1 MTQPSTAHAAK
12 VIAVT
17 VAAAVGGFL
26 FGFDSSVINGAVDSI
41 EENFALS
48 SFVTGF
54 AVAIALLGCAV
65 GAWFA
70 GRLADRWGRKRVM
83 MLGSVLF
90 VVSSAGSGL
99 AFSVPD
105 LMLWRVLGGL
115 GIGIAS
121 VIAPTYISEIAPA
134 RYRGSLASLQQLAI
148 TLGIF
153 AALLSD
159 AVLQNAAGGASNDL
173 WWGLEAWRW
182 MFLVGV
188 VPAAVYG
195 ILAVLIPES
204 PRYLVGQDLDEEAA
218 EVLANVTGELEPE
231 ERVREI
237 RLTLRRD
244 TKASFGDIRGPVFG
258 LQSIVWVGITMAI
271 FQQFVGINAIFYYS
285 TTLWQSVGF
294 TENESF
300 TTSVI
305 TALINVVMT
314 FVAILFVDKVG
325 RRPLLMGGSLGMFV
339 EPTAGRDRVLPS
351 RGRGRRRDAAG
362 TVGRRRTRRRE
373 RLRHLLRRHLGP
385 HHVGHAGRDVPEP
398 NAGSR
403 ARYQYG
409 RELDREFH
417 RDPGLPAVDIGGG
430 PVVPLRIVRVLR
442 VAVVLLRQDEDPG
455 DQGNGTRGHADL
467 IPGGDQ
473 PTSRSSSASVPFG
486 ATPLPF
492 PADALPC
499 AAAFG
504 DATVCGV
511 AVHPVTRRTTSS
523 TVSPSS

>member
-1 MTQPSTAHAAK
+1 MTQTSNSHAAK

-41 EENFALS
+41 QGEFGLS

-83 MLGSVLF
+83 VLGSVLF
-90 VVSSAGSGL
+90 VISSVGSGL

-159 AVLQNAAGGASNDL
+159 AVLQNAAGGASNEL

-188 VPAAVYG
+188 VPAIVYG
-195 ILAVLIPES
+195 VLAVLIPES
-204 PRYLVGQDLDEEAA
+204 PRFLVGKDLDEEAA
-218 EVLANVTGELEPE
+218 EILANITGELHPH

-237 RLTLRRD
+237 RLTLRREE
-244 TKASFGDIRGPVFG
+244 KRSFGDIRGPVFG
-258 LQSIVWVGITMAI
+258 LQPLVWVGITMAV

-285 TTLWQSVGF
+285 TTLWKSVGF

-305 TALINVVMT
+305 TAVINVVMT
-314 FVAILFVDKVG
+314 FVAILFVDRIG
-325 RRPLLMGGSLGMFV
+325 RRPLLMAGSIGMFV
-339 EPTAGRDRVLPS
+339 SLLL
-351 RGRGRRRDAAG
+351 AAIAFSQATG
-362 TVGRRRTRRRE
+362 TGE
-373 RLRHLLRRHLGP
+373 
-385 HHVGHAGRDVPEP
+385 DV
-398 NAGSR
+398 
-403 ARYQYG
+403 Q
-409 RELDREFH
+409 
-417 RDPGLPAVDIGGG
+417 LPAPWGALALIGANVFVIFFAATWG
-430 PVVPLRIVRVLR
+430 PIMWVMLGEMFPNRMRAVALGISTAANWIANFTVTLAFPPLTSAVGLWFLYGLFAFFALLSFFFVKSKIRETKGMELEDMRI
-442 VAVVLLRQDEDPG
+442 
-455 DQGNGTRGHADL
+455 
-467 IPGGDQ
+467 
-473 PTSRSSSASVPFG
+473 
-486 ATPLPF
+486 
-492 PADALPC
+492 
-499 AAAFG
+499 
-504 DATVCGV
+504 
-511 AVHPVTRRTTSS
+511 
-523 TVSPSS
+523 

>member
-41 EENFALS
+41 QGNFALS

-70 GRLADRWGRKRVM
+70 GRLADSWGRKRVM
-83 MLGSVLF
+83 LLGSALF
-90 VVSSAGSGL
+90 VISSIGSGL

-134 RYRGSLASLQQLAI
+134 RYRGALASLQQLAI

-159 AVLQNAAGGASNDL
+159 AVLQNAAGGASNEL
-173 WWGLEAWRW
+173 WWNLEAWRW

-188 VPAAVYG
+188 AP
-195 ILAVLIPES
+195 AVLYGVLALTIPES
-204 PRYLVGQDLDEEAA
+204 PRYLVGKDLDEEAA
-218 EVLANVTGELEPE
+218 AVLANVTGELRPD

-237 RLTLRRD
+237 RLTLRRES
-244 TKASFGDIRGPVFG
+244 KASFGDIRGPVFG
-258 LQSIVWVGITMAI
+258 LQPLVWVGITMAV

-285 TTLWQSVGF
+285 TTLWKSVGF
-294 TENESF
+294 TENQSF

-305 TALINVVMT
+305 TAVINVLMT
-314 FVAILFVDKVG
+314 FVAILFVDKIG
-325 RRPLLMGGSLGMFV
+325 RRPLLMTGSIGMFV
-339 EPTAGRDRVLPS
+339 SLLL
-351 RGRGRRRDAAG
+351 AAIAFSQA
-362 TVGRRRTRRRE
+362 VGSGE
-373 RLRHLLRRHLGP
+373 
-385 HHVGHAGRDVPEP
+385 DVE
-398 NAGSR
+398 
-403 ARYQYG
+403 
-409 RELDREFH
+409 
-417 RDPGLPAVDIGGG
+417 LPAPWGALALVGANAFVIFFAATWG
-430 PVVPLRIVRVLR
+430 PIMWVMLGEMFPNRMRAVALGISTAANWVANFTVTLAFPPLTSAVGLWFLYGLFAFFALLSFFFVKSRIPETKGMELEEM
-442 VAVVLLRQDEDPG
+442 Q
-455 DQGNGTRGHADL
+455 
-467 IPGGDQ
+467 
-473 PTSRSSSASVPFG
+473 S
-486 ATPLPF
+486 
-492 PADALPC
+492 
-499 AAAFG
+499 
-504 DATVCGV
+504 
-511 AVHPVTRRTTSS
+511 
-523 TVSPSS
+523 

>member
-41 EENFALS
+41 QDNFALG

-70 GRLADRWGRKRVM
+70 GRLADSWGRKRVM
-83 MLGSVLF
+83 LLGSALF
-90 VVSSAGSGL
+90 VISSIGSGL

-134 RYRGSLASLQQLAI
+134 RYRGALASLQQLAI

-159 AVLQNAAGGASNDL
+159 AVLQNAAGGASNEL
-173 WWGLEAWRW
+173 WWNLEAWRW

-188 VPAAVYG
+188 AP
-195 ILAVLIPES
+195 AVLYGVLALTIPES
-204 PRYLVGQDLDEEAA
+204 PRYLVGKDMDEEAA
-218 EVLANVTGELEPE
+218 AVLANVTGELRPD

-237 RLTLRRD
+237 RLTLRRES
-244 TKASFGDIRGPVFG
+244 KASFGDIRGPVFG
-258 LQSIVWVGITMAI
+258 LQPLVWVGITMAV

-285 TTLWQSVGF
+285 TTLWKSVGF
-294 TENESF
+294 TENQSF

-305 TALINVVMT
+305 TAVINVVMT
-314 FVAILFVDKVG
+314 FVAILFVDKIG
-325 RRPLLMGGSLGMFV
+325 RRPLLMTGSIGMFV
-339 EPTAGRDRVLPS
+339 SLLL
-351 RGRGRRRDAAG
+351 AAIAFSQA
-362 TVGRRRTRRRE
+362 VGSGE
-373 RLRHLLRRHLGP
+373 
-385 HHVGHAGRDVPEP
+385 DVE
-398 NAGSR
+398 
-403 ARYQYG
+403 
-409 RELDREFH
+409 
-417 RDPGLPAVDIGGG
+417 LPAPWGALALVGANAFVIFFAATWG
-430 PVVPLRIVRVLR
+430 PIMWVMLGEMFPNRMRAVALGISTAANWIANFTVTLAFPPLTS
-442 VAVVLLRQDEDPG
+442 AVGLWFLYGLFAFFALLSFFFVK
-455 DQGNGTRGHADL
+455 AK
-467 IPGGDQ
+467 IPETKGMELEEMQ
-473 PTSRSSSASVPFG
+473 S
-486 ATPLPF
+486 
-492 PADALPC
+492 
-499 AAAFG
+499 
-504 DATVCGV
+504 
-511 AVHPVTRRTTSS
+511 
-523 TVSPSS
+523 